1 MNWPLFIANRLSFSK
16 VPTFSK
22 TIFRLAITA
31 IALSISVMIISWA
44 LINGFKKEI
53 SEKIFGFW
61 GHIHITDANINK
73 ALEALPIDKHQD
85 FYPKMDT
92 IRSIKYR
99 TEEVRWFDY
108 NPPEF
113 QQTKGGIRHIQTYV
127 TLPAILKSKTAQ
139 EGIVVKGVGKDFNW
153 KFLDKYIVSGTNL
166 EKYQGEDRPIILS
179 EQTAT
184 RLSID
189 VGKKLVLFVAIDQ
202 DVVKRVF
209 KVIGLYKT
217 GLEEYDRKIAIAQ
230 QAEVQ
235 QMLGWDTTK
244 VAGFEIFVDE
254 LTDLQVITDYLYYDI
269 VPAKLYIENIR
280 QKFSSIFDW
289 LDYFDVNGL
298 IIWVLMTFV
307 AVICMITTLLI
318 IILERTPMIG
328 ILKSLG
334 SRDWSIRKIFLIN
347 AFHIIL
353 RGIFYG
359 NFIGLTL
366 CWLQDKFHFV
376 KLSEADY
383 YISYAPIS
391 FSFSQILTLNIASIL
406 VILLCLIIPT
416 YLVAR
421 IVPVKSM
428 KFR

>member
-1 MNWPLFIANRLSFSK
+1 
-16 VPTFSK
+16 
-22 TIFRLAITA
+22 
-31 IALSISVMIISWA
+31 MIISWA

-61 GHIHITDANINK
+61 GHIHVTDANINK
-73 ALEALPIDKHQD
+73 ALEALPIDKKQL
-85 FYPKMDT
+85 FYPSIDT
-92 IRSIKYR
+92 LSSVTYR
-99 TEEVRWFDY
+99 NEDY
-108 NPPEF
+108 SWTDIFGRPEF
-113 QQTKGGIRHIQTYV
+113 KQSNGGIQHIQTYV
-127 TLPAILKSKTAQ
+127 TLPAILKTKAAQ
-139 EGIVVKGVGKDFNW
+139 EGIVVKGVGKDFHW
-153 KFLDKYIVSGTNL
+153 KFLNKYIVSGSNL
-166 EKYQGEDRPIILS
+166 ENYQGSERPIILS
-179 EQTAT
+179 QQTAQ
-184 RLSID
+184 RLSIE
-189 VGKKLVLFVAIDQ
+189 VGKKLILFVAIDQ

-217 GLEEYDRKIAIAQ
+217 GLEEYDRKIAIARQ
-230 QAEVQ
+230 DEVQ
-235 QMLGWDTTK
+235 QMLGWDSTK
-244 VAGFEIFVDE
+244 VAGFEIFVDD
-254 LTDLQVITDYLYYDI
+254 LHDLQVLTDYLYYDV

-289 LDYFDVNGL
+289 LDYFDMNGL

-334 SRDWSIRKIFLIN
+334 SRDWPIRKIFLIN

-353 RGIFYG
+353 RGIFLG
-359 NFIGLTL
+359 NLIGLTV
-366 CWLQDKFHFV
+366 CWIQDKFHLV

-391 FSFSQILTLNIASIL
+391 FSLMQVVVLNIASVV

-421 IVPVKSM
+421 ILPVKSM